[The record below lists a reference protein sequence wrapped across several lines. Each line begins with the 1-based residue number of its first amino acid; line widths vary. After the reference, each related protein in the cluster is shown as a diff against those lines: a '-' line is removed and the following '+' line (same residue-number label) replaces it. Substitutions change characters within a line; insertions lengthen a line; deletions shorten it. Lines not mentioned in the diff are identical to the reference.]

1 MSSSLT
7 YQCAFLTSLVEF
19 ERNTC
24 TLLRSGILFLSFAN
38 SAECVSESA
47 LARPTSLTDCFS
59 PSVWTAVYLSNWVR
73 SEARTPGHTT
83 LLTPPC
89 TCSLQSIAVTKN
101 SRFSL
106 LWPSTWVT
114 RHSIFSH
121 ACSQFTRQG
130 KRELTISSS
139 AVVRDG

>member
-83 LLTPPC
+83 LHHPALAASNRLLLPKIPGFNSSGPAHESHVIRFLATHAVN
-89 TCSLQSIAVTKN
+89 SLAKERGN
-101 SRFSL
+101 
-106 LWPSTWVT
+106 
-114 RHSIFSH
+114 
-121 ACSQFTRQG
+121 
-130 KRELTISSS
+130 
-139 AVVRDG
+139 